1 MEIINSEKYLYTLKY
16 LFFYKFYMT
25 KFLVDTTEN
34 LPLGS
39 LKNITAGGKEILIA
53 NVKGNYYAINNVCNH
68 AGAELHEGAILN
80 DKELICPWH
89 SAKWNVETGELIW
102 FPQKLKNQE
111 TYQIVIENNNVYVEI

>member
-1 MEIINSEKYLYTLKY
+1 
-16 LFFYKFYMT
+16 MT

-39 LKNITAGGKEILIA
+39 LKNITAGGKEILVA

-68 AGAELHEGAILN
+68 AGAELHEGTILN
-80 DKELICPWH
+80 DKELVCPWH

-111 TYQIVIENNNVYVEI
+111 TYQIVVDNNNVYVEI

>member
-1 MEIINSEKYLYTLKY
+1 
-16 LFFYKFYMT
+16 MT

-39 LKNITAGGKEILIA
+39 LKNITAGGKEILVA

-80 DKELICPWH
+80 DNELVCPWH
-89 SAKWNVETGELIW
+89 SAKWNIETGELIW

-111 TYQIVIENNNVYVEI
+111 SYQIVVENNNVYVEI